1 MDSNV
6 PEMNRPRVVQKFR
19 YQVFNPTPKSITEV
33 IVLSLYYTGL
43 TDIAEIS
50 QGDDLSKTYRL
61 DRNYCVE
68 LSVTVPATGYTWFVV
83 R

>member
-1 MDSNV
+1 MKLNFLSV
-6 PEMNRPRVVQKFR
+6 L
-19 YQVFNPTPKSITEV
+19 NPTPKSITEV

-43 TDIAEIS
+43 TDTAEIS

-83 R
+83 RWDGKYGNIL